1 MVLDEYR
8 MKGKPNGLVWR
19 IDRAFTDLLNI
30 AVWGRPFYHPEE
42 LNLQP
47 PSHTQKCNIPLKPF
61 RSILEISASQTRR
74 KRKAKRS
81 RLPKVNPAL
90 GISVP
95 PYVPPIPPLE
105 SAKMPEIPKIERLS
119 VSKPVLVKAS
129 NKMREEIVEEKKELL
144 VEGV

>member
-30 AVWGRPFYHPEE
+30 AVWGRPYYHTEE
-42 LNLQP
+42 LNLQIA
-47 PSHTQKCNIPLKPF
+47 STNQKCPIFHKPF
-61 RSILEISASQTRR
+61 RSMLEISASQTRR

-81 RLPKVNPAL
+81 RLAKVNPAL

-95 PYVPPIPPLE
+95 PYVPPLPPLE
-105 SAKMPEIPKIERLS
+105 SAKMPEIPKVGRLS
-119 VSKPVLVKAS
+119 VTKPIVVKISEKKAE
-129 NKMREEIVEEKKELL
+129 KQEEKKELL

>member
-8 MKGKPNGLVWR
+8 MKGKPNGIIWR

-95 PYVPPIPPLE
+95 PYVPPLPPLE
-105 SAKMPEIPKIERLS
+105 STKMPEIPKVRRLS
-119 VSKPVLVKAS
+119 VTKPIVVKISEKKAE
-129 NKMREEIVEEKKELL
+129 KEEERKELL